1 MNIKY
6 CDKCGKHICFSD
18 TLTIKSGIDG
28 STKCTFDICHD
39 CANKLIEEI
48 TNFKKSIITKL
59 GDIN

>member
-18 TLTIKSGIDG
+18 TLTIKSGIDVG
-28 STKCTFDICHD
+28 TKCTFDICHD

-48 TNFKKSIITKL
+48 KENIEHKL